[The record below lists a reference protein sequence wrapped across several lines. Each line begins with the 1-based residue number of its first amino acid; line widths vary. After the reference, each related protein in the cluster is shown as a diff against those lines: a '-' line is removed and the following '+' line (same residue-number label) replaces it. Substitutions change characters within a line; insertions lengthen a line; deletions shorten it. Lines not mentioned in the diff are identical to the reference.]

1 VPQDT
6 EAYGL
11 VLVGLAEALAEA
23 EAEALALAEVFT
35 LLALTLGEATAVGML
50 LAWAGTRS
58 AVAGL
63 GVVAGDASPSAIAA
77 ATPPGPPTTVPASAA
92 TVIAGYLRIHD
103 PFGSE
108 RVIGL

>member
-1 VPQDT
+1 MW
-6 EAYGL
+6 
-11 VLVGLAEALAEA
+11 VGVALA

-35 LLALTLGEATAVGML
+35 LDALTLGEATAVGAL
-50 LAWAGTRS
+50 LACWAGTRS
-58 AVAGL
+58 AMAGL

-77 ATPPGPPTTVPASAA
+77 ATPPGPPTTVPARAA